1 MSSCSTACTYQEHSN
16 FANTSQ
22 HYVIIENFRSD
33 NEPSENFRMEQEA
46 ACGQSVTCVER
57 NRVTLIARLSVLM
70 AVATQLSK
78 VSMNV
83 V

>member
-46 ACGQSVTCVER
+46 VCGQSVTCVER
-57 NRVTLIARLSVLM
+57 NTNSTSVG
-70 AVATQLSK
+70 ANGCRNAAI
-78 VSMNV
+78 
-83 V
+83 